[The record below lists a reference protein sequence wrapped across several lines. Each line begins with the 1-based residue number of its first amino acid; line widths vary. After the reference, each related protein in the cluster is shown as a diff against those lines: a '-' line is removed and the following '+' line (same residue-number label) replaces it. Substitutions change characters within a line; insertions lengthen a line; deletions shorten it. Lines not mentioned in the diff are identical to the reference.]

1 MAAEATLKIVREI
14 LSACNTSEDSDIA
27 SKIPSMIRVL
37 AQNLN
42 HSDRR
47 VRSAAV
53 SAFSAMTKNYKD
65 QLSSVGEYLKD
76 FDSARSNLAENQNEG
91 DLEQLDILNSA
102 LSSLGF
108 ETKDYSPRS
117 PAEDEYLDSCF
128 QPDYVD
134 EKQSSNKNR
143 LHGMI
148 LRLAANRKGS
158 LPNEI
163 NAAVVQMRMVLV
175 AGVISASLRIE
186 TNESAEEEQS
196 ENSTVAKVFLSVKVS
211 PGDDDFVDDLN
222 SAIMDSTDSKFK
234 LSNVDFWESH
244 SSSKSGKYTPS
255 EGMEKSTEFTESN
268 ADDDTMYLDD
278 DSQLADRAL
287 GRKGAKSGKARKPW
301 SMFNPSSALG
311 LSSVFNGTDL
321 LEMIEYD
328 SEEAIAARESTN
340 SPKVSSPKV
349 ADEPVAQPP
358 TSRFGLLR
366 RLFG

>member
-1 MAAEATLKIVREI
+1 MAAEATLKIVREV
-14 LSACNTSEDSDIA
+14 LSACNTPNDAEIA
-27 SKIPSMIRVL
+27 SKVPTMVRVL

-47 VRSAAV
+47 VRSASV

-65 QLSSVGEYLKD
+65 QLGSASDYLKD
-76 FDSARSNLAENQNEG
+76 FDVARTNLAENQNDG
-91 DLEQLDILNSA
+91 DLDQLDILNEA
-102 LSSLGF
+102 LSTLGF
-108 ETKDYSPRS
+108 KPTEVTPKT
-117 PAEDEYLDSCF
+117 PAEDEYLDACF

-134 EKQSSNKNR
+134 EKPSSNQNR

-148 LRLAANRKGS
+148 VRLAPSKKGAIPS
-158 LPNEI
+158 EI

-186 TNESAEEEQS
+186 ANESAEEEAS
-196 ENSTVAKVFLSVKVS
+196 DVASIAKIFLSVKVS

-222 SAIMDSTDSKFK
+222 AAVVDSTNGLFK
-234 LSNVDFWESH
+234 LANVDFWETH

-255 EGMEKSTEFTESN
+255 EAMEKSTEFTESN
-268 ADDDTMYLDD
+268 ADYDDTMYLDD

-287 GRKGAKSGKARKPW
+287 GKKIARKARKPW

-311 LSSVFNGTDL
+311 LTSVFNGTDL

-328 SEEAIAARESTN
+328 SEEAAAARGEQ
-340 SPKVSSPKV
+340 VVSPKV
-349 ADEPVAQPP
+349 ADEPKVAPP
-358 TSRFGLLR
+358 TAPSGSRFGLLR